1 MKEYVLPNKAVCKT
15 CTNFGD
21 SCPHRDGVTCPRFRR
36 NSRLAGILIGFT
48 AIVIVLAIAFLCG
61 IEKEIVL

>member
-1 MKEYVLPNKAVCKT
+1 MKEYNLPCRAICKT

-21 SCPHRDGVTCPRFRR
+21 SCPHCGGAICPRFRR
-36 NSRLAGILIGFT
+36 DSRLAGIIISVA

-61 IEKEIVL
+61 IEKEVL